1 MLDRRSFLIG
11 ASGLLTASFVR
22 KATAFSQKAV
32 RPFLLPPARKAE
44 ETLYVYHQDWK
55 NYEDNDYEAN
65 ECEANECEA
74 NDYVDAKWRV
84 SLGTNQPFAPPVPT
98 WREHLRSLGHSLDT
112 KEDIER
118 VCIQQGLVPED
129 LDKRLNGFGWQDAWD
144 NFTGPQAKAF
154 HLLKKLDLG
163 SLDSTLRQAGEIIF
177 EEFGGAPGNS
187 YTWVELKDD
196 LTVSLLQARLVELNM
211 PINVKIAEPL
221 RDSA

>member
-11 ASGLLTASFVR
+11 TGGLLAASFVR
-22 KATAFSQKAV
+22 KATAFSQKTV
-32 RPFLLPPARKAE
+32 RPFLLPPARKPE
-44 ETLYVYHQDWK
+44 ETLYVYRQDWK
-55 NYEDNDYEAN
+55 DYEADDYGDNEYEDNDY
-65 ECEANECEA
+65 
-74 NDYVDAKWRV
+74 DAKWRV
-84 SLGTNQPFAPPVPT
+84 SLRPNQPFAPPVPT

-112 KEDIER
+112 REDIER

-129 LDKRLNGFGWQDAWD
+129 LDKRLNGFGWQDSWD

-154 HLLKKLDLG
+154 HLLKKLDVFAA
-163 SLDSTLRQAGEIIF
+163 DSKLRQAGEVIF

-211 PINVKIAEPL
+211 PINVKL
-221 RDSA
+221 GGSLGDSA

>member
-11 ASGLLTASFVR
+11 AGGLLTASFVR

-32 RPFLLPPARKAE
+32 RPFLLPPARKPE
-44 ETLYVYHQDWK
+44 ETLYVYHQHWK
-55 NYEDNDYEAN
+55 DYEDDDYG
-65 ECEANECEA
+65 ANECEA
-74 NDYVDAKWRV
+74 NDYADPKWRV
-84 SLGTNQPFAPPVPT
+84 SLGPNQPFAPPVPT

-112 KEDIER
+112 REDIER

-129 LDKRLNGFGWQDAWD
+129 LDKRLNGFGWQDSWD
-144 NFTGPQAKAF
+144 NFTDPQARALQ
-154 HLLKKLDLG
+154 LLKKLDLG
-163 SLDSTLRQAGEIIF
+163 PTDPKLRQAGEIIF

-196 LTVSLLQARLVELNM
+196 LTVSLLQARLVELNL
-211 PINVKIAEPL
+211 PINVKIAGLL

>member
-11 ASGLLTASFVR
+11 AGGLLTASFVR

-32 RPFLLPPARKAE
+32 RPFLLPPARKPE
-44 ETLYVYHQDWK
+44 ETLYVYCQDWK
-55 NYEDNDYEAN
+55 DYDSEASYYGDNEYGTNDYA
-65 ECEANECEA
+65 
-74 NDYVDAKWRV
+74 AKWRV
-84 SLGTNQPFAPPVPT
+84 SLGPNQPFAPPVST

-112 KEDIER
+112 REDVDR
-118 VCIQQGLVPED
+118 VCIQQGLVRED

-144 NFTGPQAKAF
+144 NFTSPQARAF

-163 SLDSTLRQAGEIIF
+163 PLDSALRQAGEIIF
-177 EEFGGAPGNS
+177 EAFGGAPGNS

-196 LTVSLLQARLVELNM
+196 LTVSLLQARLIELNL
-211 PINVKIAEPL
+211 PINVKLGGSL